1 MKKEYFN
8 IPNLMGYFRIL
19 IIPVFLFLYVRAE
32 TKWEYFAAF
41 FVLALSYLTDFL
53 DGKIARKFHMVTDWG
68 KMLDPIAD
76 KLTQGALAVACTF
89 RYPAVAW
96 FLLLFLCKE
105 LYMGTMGL
113 FLIRKGCGIYGAERW
128 GKVCTAVL
136 DGGILILL
144 LFPGLSFEAANLLT
158 AVMMIIMG
166 ITWVNYLSFHIGLIR
181 NRERKKKRWFP
192 MILCGL
198 LLLILYVIIGAVL
211 PYRKGPKVSE
221 AYQSQFQREDFY
233 GEGSSCDRAA
243 IIEDNGEA
251 LEERLRMIEHAKD
264 SICMSTGSGNILT
277 VSGR

>member
-1 MKKEYFN
+1 MIEKGQRMKKEYFN

-76 KLTQGALAVACTF
+76 NLTQGALAVACTF
-89 RYPAVAW
+89 
-96 FLLLFLCKE
+96 
-105 LYMGTMGL
+105 
-113 FLIRKGCGIYGAERW
+113 
-128 GKVCTAVL
+128 
-136 DGGILILL
+136 
-144 LFPGLSFEAANLLT
+144 
-158 AVMMIIMG
+158 
-166 ITWVNYLSFHIGLIR
+166 
-181 NRERKKKRWFP
+181 
-192 MILCGL
+192 
-198 LLLILYVIIGAVL
+198 
-211 PYRKGPKVSE
+211 
-221 AYQSQFQREDFY
+221 QREDFY
-233 GEGSSCDRAA
+233 GVGSSCDRATV
-243 IIEDNGEA
+243 IEDNGEA